1 MANTVI
7 VLKKSGSP
15 GVTPSALS
23 NGELAINYAD
33 GKLFYKNA
41 TGSIVSFST
50 GTGGGGNAFTTVNVN
65 NTLVV
70 ATTPTSTIS
79 LLPGNNVTVVG
90 DGVANKAT
98 IGFTPAGGVDFQD
111 NILQH
116 VGFADYMLK
125 ANSLGNITGATTIDI
140 NYGNYFYATVTGTIT
155 WTFAS
160 PPPTGN
166 AAGFIL
172 RLTNGGSAPQ
182 IWPTSVKWPTGTVPT
197 LTTSGVDI
205 LTFITDD
212 VGTSWRGVLSILD
225 SR

>member
-33 GKLFYKNA
+33 GKLFYKNS

-50 GTGGGGNAFTTVNVN
+50 GSGGGNAFTTVNVN

-79 LLPGNNVTVVG
+79 LLPGNNITVVG
-90 DGVANKAT
+90 DGVNNKAT
-98 IGFTPAGGVDFQD
+98 IGFTPSGGVDLQD
-111 NILQH
+111 AILEN
-116 VGFADYMLK
+116 VSLVDYMLK

-140 NYGNYFYATVTGTIT
+140 NYGNYFYATVTGSVT
-155 WTFAS
+155 WTFSS
-160 PPPTGN
+160 PPPTAN
-166 AAGFIL
+166 AGGFIL
-172 RLTNGGSAPQ
+172 RLTNGGSAAQ
-182 IWPTSVKWPTGTVPT
+182 IWPGSVRWPSGTAPT
-197 LTTSGVDI
+197 LTASGVDV

-212 VGTSWRGVLSILD
+212 VGTSWRGVISMTD